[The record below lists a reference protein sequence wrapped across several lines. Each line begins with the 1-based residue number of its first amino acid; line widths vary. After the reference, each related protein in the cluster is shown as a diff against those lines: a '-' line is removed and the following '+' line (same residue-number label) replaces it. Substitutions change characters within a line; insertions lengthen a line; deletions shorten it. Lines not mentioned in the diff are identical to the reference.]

1 MISYA
6 DHWLES
12 VPMPPDPVPAAAPG
26 GSVSTPE
33 GAGAALGKEPRT
45 PPGGRRRRKPGGRT
59 KQVNVKV
66 SLEEYEQLSARAA
79 EVGVSVPRFLVESSL
94 GGGVSPS
101 ERRAWIASFLAARH
115 QVAGAVNNLNQ
126 LARWANTNEAYPP
139 GADRTA
145 EALAEVLE
153 QLGDVLE
160 RAEL

>member
-1 MISYA
+1 M
-6 DHWLES
+6 
-12 VPMPPDPVPAAAPG
+12 
-26 GSVSTPE
+26 
-33 GAGAALGKEPRT
+33 
-45 PPGGRRRRKPGGRT
+45 
-59 KQVNVKV
+59 KV

-79 EVGVSVPRFLVESSL
+79 EAGVSVPRFLVESSL

-145 EALAEVLE
+145 VALT
-153 QLGDVLE
+153 DVLE
-160 RAEL
+160 RLAAVLEQAEL